1 MAATDNFFARK
12 CIDLSDDVI
21 YAYEKVDE
29 LTLFEAAIDGEI
41 FEWDEEKSRINF
53 QKHGITFKTAAK
65 VFGDE
70 NRIDEPDFLH
80 SITEERRRVIGKVGK
95 VLFVVYTER
104 TFARRIISARAATEK
119 EKVRYYA
126 GKDDN

>member
-1 MAATDNFFARK
+1 MEGTMING
-12 CIDLSDDVI
+12 
-21 YAYEKVDE
+21 E
-29 LTLFEAAIDGEI
+29 L
-41 FEWDEEKSRINF
+41 FEWDDEKSRINF
-53 QKHGITFKTAAK
+53 QKHGVTFKTAAK

-70 NRIDEPDFLH
+70 NRIEEIDFLH

-104 TFARRIISARAATEK
+104 TSAKRIISAREATDK

-126 GKDDN
+126 GKRSY